1 MIRVVWRRVVVLGT
15 TIQVDVVS
23 LLLVVL
29 VLLWVVSLLL
39 VASVNVLMAAVLTD
53 ELDLAVVVAPLVPPE
68 ATLEA
73 SFSLLWRE
81 TEVVS
86 PPPPLP
92 QLH

>member
-1 MIRVVWRRVVVLGT
+1 MVVLGT
-15 TIQVDVVS
+15 TIQVDLVS
-23 LLLVVL
+23 LLLV

-39 VASVNVLMAAVLTD
+39 VASVNELMAAVLTD

-68 ATLEA
+68 STLEA

-92 QLH
+92 LPH